1 MLTYQTGSAF
11 NRSCFIQPP
20 PTPPLP
26 AEPYASAF
34 ALAYSL
40 RLRSCRLMGAL
51 VISPLPPLL
60 SEELQAAGSLRSTG
74 VTPLPRYYKPHRH
87 PLVFDRLPRVSG
99 YTAYLAA
106 ADFSAGRG
114 GLLQLRDAS
123 CVTVLSLPPRRSDE
137 PSQPGYGPSCCLR
150 LSVAGSTSG
159 NLAFSGPHPCSL
171 ALRPGDLL
179 PSRRWPCRWA
189 SEIRFPSSLP
199 SELQGSGFYLGGS
212 DSRRTRPPSLD
223 TQCDFQVGTT
233 LFDTPQY
240 AHKKAPHPI
249 ARMRRSGKSQ
259 LITWARWSRD

>member
-1 MLTYQTGSAF
+1 
-11 NRSCFIQPP
+11 
-20 PTPPLP
+20 
-26 AEPYASAF
+26 
-34 ALAYSL
+34 
-40 RLRSCRLMGAL
+40 MGAF

-87 PLVFDRLPRVSG
+87 PLVFDRLPGVSG

-106 ADFSAGRG
+106 ANFSTGRG

-123 CVTVLSLPPRRSDE
+123 CVTVLPLPPRRSDGS
-137 PSQPGYGPSCCLR
+137 SQPGYGPSCCLR
-150 LSVAGSTSG
+150 LSVAGSTSEC
-159 NLAFSGPHPCSL
+159 PHFRGHIRDSL

-223 TQCDFQVGTT
+223 AQPCLQ
-233 LFDTPQY
+233 LS
-240 AHKKAPHPI
+240 PHT
-249 ARMRRSGKSQ
+249 AQASQ
-259 LITWARWSRD
+259 LSLHKALEFTVSDDAPDFGVLVLFAPVSRASNIRQEFAIVAMFQG

>member
-1 MLTYQTGSAF
+1 
-11 NRSCFIQPP
+11 
-20 PTPPLP
+20 
-26 AEPYASAF
+26 
-34 ALAYSL
+34 
-40 RLRSCRLMGAL
+40 MGAF

-74 VTPLPRYYKPHRH
+74 VTPLPRYYEPHRH
-87 PLVFDRLPRVSG
+87 PLVFDRLPGVSG

-106 ADFSAGRG
+106 ANFSAGRG

-223 TQCDFQVGTT
+223 AQPDRRIYRIRLSSGIMRFAHGTPWQPRAAGNRT
-233 LFDTPQY
+233 CGSGTASAL
-240 AHKKAPHPI
+240 
-249 ARMRRSGKSQ
+249 RRAVRSVDRR
-259 LITWARWSRD
+259 AC

>member
-1 MLTYQTGSAF
+1 
-11 NRSCFIQPP
+11 
-20 PTPPLP
+20 
-26 AEPYASAF
+26 
-34 ALAYSL
+34 
-40 RLRSCRLMGAL
+40 MGAF
-51 VISPLPPLL
+51 VISPLPPFPP
-60 SEELQAAGSLRSTG
+60 EELQAAGSLRSTG
-74 VTPLPRYYKPHRH
+74 VAPLPRYYKPHRH
-87 PLVFDRLPRVSG
+87 PLVFDRLPGVSG

-106 ADFSAGRG
+106 ANFSAGRG

-199 SELQGSGFYLGGS
+199 SELQGSGFYLGGT

-223 TQCDFQVGTT
+223 ARPGVPK
-233 LFDTPQY
+233 LVE
-240 AHKKAPHPI
+240 HPELLPLCK
-249 ARMRRSGKSQ
+249 RNGRRSQIDQSGGPSVRQ
-259 LITWARWSRD
+259 FGNVIRN